1 MRTRCNNPN
10 YDKYQWYGGKGVT
23 VCDEWSSFKPFR
35 EWALSH
41 GYQDSLTIDRIDPN
55 SNYNPENC
63 RWVDRKAQAN
73 NRTSNRM
80 ITYNGKTQSMQLWAE
95 ELGINASTF
104 KQRLNAMP
112 LETAM
117 TMPVH
122 TEFRD
127 KLYTY
132 NGETKK
138 LADWARSVGQLPNS
152 FRERMRRGMTFEEA
166 LLKPVKRGVAL
177 EPC

>member
-23 VCDEWSSFKPFR
+23 VCDEWSTFKPFR

-55 SNYNPENC
+55 SNYTPENC

-73 NRTSNRM
+73 NKTSNRY
-80 ITYNGKTQSMQLWAE
+80 ITYNGKTQSAQLWAE
-95 ELGINASTF
+95 ELGINAGTF
-104 KQRLNAMP
+104 LERLDTMP
-112 LETAM
+112 LEKAM

-122 TEFRD
+122 TEFR
-127 KLYTY
+127 KKAYTY
-132 NGETKK
+132 KGETKT
-138 LADWARSVGQLPNS
+138 LADWARSVGQLPKS
-152 FRERMRRGMTFEEA
+152 FRERIRRGMTFEEA
-166 LLKPVKRGVAL
+166 LLTPVNRRDAL